1 MLMLIYWWASDKLVS
16 AHIRTLIFWIF
27 TRAVKLIKHLQKVK
41 DCLRALARLNIYFP
55 SSIFFSTFPYM
66 HISASQILPVLYIM
80 CSVNQDEHIQPDGCY
95 HSERAAAAALLT
107 NASSPGKMRVKDHL
121 YLMLHRSSGA
131 FSAPTWPPQLTHTCS
146 PVSDKHTNAFWRL
159 ALCWEGDG
167 RSTIKCRYE
176 KGRRVPVYSPAWM
189 VDAQASSSPAL

>member
-1 MLMLIYWWASDKLVS
+1 MLRLIYWCASDKLVS

-41 DCLRALARLNIYFP
+41 DCLHALTRLNIYFP
-55 SSIFFSTFPYM
+55 SSIFSTFPYM

-146 PVSDKHTNAFWRL
+146 SVSDKHTNAFWRL
-159 ALCWEGDG
+159 CTLLGG
-167 RSTIKCRYE
+167 RWQKHYKMPLWDRT
-176 KGRRVPVYSPAWM
+176 
-189 VDAQASSSPAL
+189 QSSSLLPSVDSGVVHHQPCNCT